1 MSERLSAVDGHL
13 SLGRPETGHGF
24 RLTATV
30 RTETAGTGNNCPA

>member
-13 SLGRPETGHGF
+13 SLGRADADRGF

-30 RTETAGTGNNCPA
+30 RTETAGTGHTC